1 MTLSTPKRPMRDY
14 KPRDDAAIRQ
24 MLATATGRASKRGP
38 DPHSVDNEMRQT
50 VDDDNWAMGHYFVL
64 RSEWQRQLEAIV
76 GRHVSL
82 EAIIPD
88 TDSDA
93 YVRRTGER
101 LWARDGS
108 RFRG

>member
-1 MTLSTPKRPMRDY
+1 MPP
-14 KPRDDAAIRQ
+14 
-24 MLATATGRASKRGP
+24 
-38 DPHSVDNEMRQT
+38 
-50 VDDDNWAMGHYFVL
+50 VDDHNWAMGHYFVL

-93 YVRRTGER
+93 YVRRTGVL
-101 LWARDGS
+101 LWARD
-108 RFRG
+108 